1 MSLFW
6 RKAYIKI
13 EVKNDNL
20 EQALRALKK
29 KLQREGV
36 FRLLKIKSHFEKP
49 SERKKR
55 KVQESIARKK
65 KKRNEHQ
72 SS

>member
-1 MSLFW
+1 M
-6 RKAYIKI
+6 
-13 EVKNDNL
+13 
-20 EQALRALKK
+20 RALKK

-55 KVQESIARKK
+55 EKDENTRRVKKFKKLKARY
-65 KKRNEHQ
+65 
-72 SS
+72 

>member
-1 MSLFW
+1 VSLFW

-36 FRLLKIKSHFEKP
+36 FRLLKIKSHYEKP
-49 SERKKR
+49 SERNKREKDENTRRVKKF
-55 KVQESIARKK
+55 KKLKARY
-65 KKRNEHQ
+65 
-72 SS
+72 